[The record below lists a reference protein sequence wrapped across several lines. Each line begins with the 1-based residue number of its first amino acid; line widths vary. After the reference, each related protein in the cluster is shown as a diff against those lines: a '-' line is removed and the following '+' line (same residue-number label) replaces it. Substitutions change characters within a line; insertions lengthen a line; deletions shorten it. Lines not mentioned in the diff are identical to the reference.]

1 MSKLVFN
8 MRLLFNLKF
17 LLEAGPIIVF
27 FATYKL
33 SQSNILLATVF
44 IMAASLVCLA
54 LRYLIVGNI
63 SPSLLFS
70 SAILIGAGSFTLI
83 TGNTAYIKMKPT
95 IVFGTFGLC
104 TYIGVLFKKFFIK
117 DIVESGVKLRYR
129 HWRELSIRVSIYF
142 LILAVINEITWRM
155 LSEEVWVNFKIFGIG
170 TLSAI
175 FVLTQVRFIEKHK
188 ITGERR

>member
-8 MRLLFNLKF
+8 IKF

-33 SQSNILLATVF
+33 SQSNILLATIW
-44 IMAASLVCLA
+44 IMVASVACLA

-70 SAILIGAGSFTLI
+70 SAILIVAGSITLI
-83 TGNTAYIKMKPT
+83 TGNTSYIKMKPT
-95 IVFGTFGLC
+95 IVFGTFGLL
-104 TYIGVLFKKFFIK
+104 TYVGTLFKKFFIK
-117 DIVESGVKLRYR
+117 DIVESGVRLRYR
-129 HWRELSIRVSIYF
+129 HWRALSFRVAAYF
-142 LILAVINEITWRM
+142 ILLAVINEVTWR
-155 LSEEVWVNFKIFGIG
+155 LFSEKTWVNFKIFGIG

-175 FVLTQVRFIEKHK
+175 FVLIQARFIDKNK